1 MYFLKPYKDHR
12 LISNKLLSL
21 CEKKIINLKP
31 NGLAKMNLSSY
42 IITVLERLP
51 DLELKRIQQLE
62 PLSLYIFNK
71 ISQGEAA
78 ALNFICTHNSRRS
91 HLGQIWLQMAA
102 AYYDIALVVAYSG
115 GTEETA
121 FNPRAVAALQRAGFA
136 VEAGT
141 GENPRYKISSSL
153 GNLHLVSFSKKY
165 DHVENPKKEF
175 CAVMTC
181 SEADEACPVI
191 FGANLRIKLLY
202 EDPKSADGTDHE
214 HTAYDERCFQI
225 ATEMFYVMKQV
236 LTGLQRIK

>member
-1 MYFLKPYKDHR
+1 M
-12 LISNKLLSL
+12 SL
-21 CEKKIINLKP
+21 NTYIQTA
-31 NGLAKMNLSSY
+31 LA
-42 IITVLERLP
+42 RLP
-51 DLELKRIQQLE
+51 DLESKRIQQLE
-62 PLSLYIFNK
+62 PLSRYIFNK

-78 ALNFICTHNSRRS
+78 DLNFICTHNSRRS

-102 AYYDIALVVAYSG
+102 AHYDIALVVAYSG

-121 FNPRAVAALQRAGFA
+121 FNPRAVATLQRAGFA

-165 DHVENPKKEF
+165 DHLENPKKEF

-191 FGANLRIKLLY
+191 FGADLRMKLLY

-214 HTAYDERCFQI
+214 RTAYDARCFQI

-236 LTGLQRIK
+236 LTGLQKIK

>member
-1 MYFLKPYKDHR
+1 MYILKPYKDHR

-121 FNPRAVAALQRAGFA
+121 FNSRAVAALQRAGFA

-214 HTAYDERCFQI
+214 RTAYDARCFQI

-236 LTGLQRIK
+236 LTGLQKIK

>member
-214 HTAYDERCFQI
+214 RTAYDARCFQI

-236 LTGLQRIK
+236 LTGLQKIK

>member
-1 MYFLKPYKDHR
+1 M
-12 LISNKLLSL
+12 SL
-21 CEKKIINLKP
+21 NTYIQTA
-31 NGLAKMNLSSY
+31 LA
-42 IITVLERLP
+42 RLP
-51 DLELKRIQQLE
+51 DLESKRIQQLE
-62 PLSLYIFNK
+62 LLSRYIFNK

-78 ALNFICTHNSRRS
+78 DLNFICTHNSRRS

-214 HTAYDERCFQI
+214 RTAYDARCFQI

-236 LTGLQRIK
+236 LTGLQKIK

>member
-1 MYFLKPYKDHR
+1 M
-12 LISNKLLSL
+12 SL
-21 CEKKIINLKP
+21 NTYIQTA
-31 NGLAKMNLSSY
+31 LA
-42 IITVLERLP
+42 RLP
-51 DLELKRIQQLE
+51 DLESKRIQQLE
-62 PLSLYIFNK
+62 PLSRYIFNK

-78 ALNFICTHNSRRS
+78 DLNFICTHNSRRS

-102 AYYDIALVVAYSG
+102 IYYDIALVVAYSG

-136 VEAGT
+136 VEVGT
-141 GENPRYKISSSL
+141 GENPRYEISSSL

-165 DHVENPKKEF
+165 DHLENPKKDF

-181 SEADEACPVI
+181 AEADEACPVI
-191 FGANLRIKLLY
+191 FGADLRVKLLY

-214 HTAYDERCFQI
+214 RTAYDERCFQI

-236 LTGLQRIK
+236 LTGLQKIK

>member
-1 MYFLKPYKDHR
+1 MSLNAYILAVLK
-12 LISNKLLSL
+12 SES
-21 CEKKIINLKP
+21 
-31 NGLAKMNLSSY
+31 
-42 IITVLERLP
+42 
-51 DLELKRIQQLE
+51 DLESKRIQQLE
-62 PLSLYIFNK
+62 PLSRYIFNK

-102 AYYDIALVVAYSG
+102 AYYEIDLVLAYSG

-121 FNPRAVAALQRAGFA
+121 FNPRTVAALQRAGFA

-153 GNLHLVSFSKKY
+153 ENLHLVSFSKKY
-165 DHVENPKKEF
+165 DHLENPKKEF

-191 FGANLRIKLLY
+191 FGADLRMKLLY

-214 HTAYDERCFQI
+214 RTAYDARCFQI

-236 LTGLQRIK
+236 LSGLQKIK

>member
-1 MYFLKPYKDHR
+1 M
-12 LISNKLLSL
+12 SL
-21 CEKKIINLKP
+21 NAYI
-31 NGLAKMNLSSY
+31 LAVSKSES
-42 IITVLERLP
+42 
-51 DLELKRIQQLE
+51 DLEAKRIQQLE

-214 HTAYDERCFQI
+214 RTAYDARCFQI

-236 LTGLQRIK
+236 LTGLQKIK

>member
-102 AYYDIALVVAYSG
+102 GYYDIALVVAYSG

-136 VEAGT
+136 VEVGIGA
-141 GENPRYKISSSL
+141 NPRYKISSSL

-214 HTAYDERCFQI
+214 RTAYDARCFQI

-236 LTGLQRIK
+236 LTGLQKIK

>member
-1 MYFLKPYKDHR
+1 
-12 LISNKLLSL
+12 
-21 CEKKIINLKP
+21 
-31 NGLAKMNLSSY
+31 MNLSSY
-42 IITVLERLP
+42 ITTVLTRLP

-102 AYYDIALVVAYSG
+102 AHYDIALVVAYSG

-165 DHVENPKKEF
+165 DHLENPKKEF

-191 FGANLRIKLLY
+191 FGADLRMKLLY

-214 HTAYDERCFQI
+214 RTAYDARCFQI

-236 LTGLQRIK
+236 LTGLQKIK

>member
-202 EDPKSADGTDHE
+202 EDPKSADDTDHE
-214 HTAYDERCFQI
+214 RTAYDARCFQI

-236 LTGLQRIK
+236 LTGLQKIK

>member
-1 MYFLKPYKDHR
+1 MSLNAYILAVLK
-12 LISNKLLSL
+12 SES
-21 CEKKIINLKP
+21 
-31 NGLAKMNLSSY
+31 
-42 IITVLERLP
+42 
-51 DLELKRIQQLE
+51 DLESKRIQQLE
-62 PLSLYIFNK
+62 PLSRYIFNK
-71 ISQGEAA
+71 ISQGKVV

-102 AYYDIALVVAYSG
+102 AHYDIALVVAYSG

-165 DHVENPKKEF
+165 DHLENPKKEF

-191 FGANLRIKLLY
+191 FGADLRMKLLY

-214 HTAYDERCFQI
+214 RTAYDARCFQI

-236 LTGLQRIK
+236 LTGLQKIK

>member
-1 MYFLKPYKDHR
+1 M
-12 LISNKLLSL
+12 SL
-21 CEKKIINLKP
+21 NTYIQTA
-31 NGLAKMNLSSY
+31 LA
-42 IITVLERLP
+42 RLP
-51 DLELKRIQQLE
+51 DLESKRIQQLE
-62 PLSLYIFNK
+62 PLSRYIFNK

-78 ALNFICTHNSRRS
+78 DLNFICTHNSRRS

-102 AYYDIALVVAYSG
+102 TYYDIALVVAYSG

-214 HTAYDERCFQI
+214 RTAYDARCFQI

-236 LTGLQRIK
+236 LTGLQKIK

>member
-191 FGANLRIKLLY
+191 FGANLRIKLVY

-214 HTAYDERCFQI
+214 RTAYDARCFQI

-236 LTGLQRIK
+236 LTGLQKIK

>member
-1 MYFLKPYKDHR
+1 MSLNAYILAVLKSRPDLETKR
-12 LISNKLLSL
+12 IQLL
-21 CEKKIINLKP
+21 EP
-31 NGLAKMNLSSY
+31 LSSY
-42 IITVLERLP
+42 IFE
-51 DLELKRIQQLE
+51 
-62 PLSLYIFNK
+62 K
-71 ISQGEAA
+71 ISQRETA

-102 AYYDIALVVAYSG
+102 AYYDIDLVEAYSG

-136 VEAGT
+136 VEVGT
-141 GENPRYKISSSL
+141 GENPRYEISSSL

-165 DHVENPKKEF
+165 DHLENPKKDF

-181 SEADEACPVI
+181 AEADEACPVI
-191 FGANLRIKLLY
+191 FGADLKVKLLY

-214 HTAYDERCFQI
+214 RTAYDERCFQI

-236 LTGLQRIK
+236 LTGLQKIK

>member
-181 SEADEACPVI
+181 SEADDACPVI
-191 FGANLRIKLLY
+191 FGANMRIKLLY

-214 HTAYDERCFQI
+214 RTAYDARCFQI

-236 LTGLQRIK
+236 LTGLQKIK

>member
-1 MYFLKPYKDHR
+1 M
-12 LISNKLLSL
+12 SL
-21 CEKKIINLKP
+21 NTYIQTA
-31 NGLAKMNLSSY
+31 LA
-42 IITVLERLP
+42 RLP
-51 DLELKRIQQLE
+51 DLESKRIQQLE
-62 PLSLYIFNK
+62 PLSRYIFNK

-78 ALNFICTHNSRRS
+78 DLNFICTHNSRRS

-214 HTAYDERCFQI
+214 RTAYDARCFQI

-236 LTGLQRIK
+236 LTGLQKIK

>member
-1 MYFLKPYKDHR
+1 MSLNAYILAVLK
-12 LISNKLLSL
+12 SES
-21 CEKKIINLKP
+21 
-31 NGLAKMNLSSY
+31 
-42 IITVLERLP
+42 
-51 DLELKRIQQLE
+51 DLESKRIQQLE
-62 PLSLYIFNK
+62 PLSRYIFNK

-102 AYYDIALVVAYSG
+102 AHYDIALVVAYSG

-165 DHVENPKKEF
+165 DHLENPKKDF

-181 SEADEACPVI
+181 AEADEACPVI
-191 FGANLRIKLLY
+191 FGADLRVKLLY
-202 EDPKSADGTDHE
+202 EDPKSADGMDHE
-214 HTAYDERCFQI
+214 RITYDERCFQI

-236 LTGLQRIK
+236 LTGLQKIK